1 MGSRERS
8 SRNGTKGWI
17 SDSPR
22 RIPKILVWE
31 EMRWQKGTKV
41 VFIER
46 GSIKKGTVR
55 RREDEEFCI

>member
-1 MGSRERS
+1 MEQKDGYQ
-8 SRNGTKGWI
+8 I
-17 SDSPR
+17 VPR